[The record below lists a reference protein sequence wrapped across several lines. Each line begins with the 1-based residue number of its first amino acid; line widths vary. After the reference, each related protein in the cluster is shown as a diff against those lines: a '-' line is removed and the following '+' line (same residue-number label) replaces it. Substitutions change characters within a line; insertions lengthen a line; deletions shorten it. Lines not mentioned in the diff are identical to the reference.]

1 MNATKII
8 IGLLVFAITLT
19 IIHFIPIN
27 RIGNNTI
34 ETGGGLETAYVIWQ
48 DTGNISSYNVYI
60 KNVKEN
66 DYKQIDKELIR
77 KYKNGNQIYWR
88 ADALGLEKGE
98 YQFKIVPISNQKE
111 SKSNSITTNTIFV
124 NANVRQGFSFAKNST
139 NGGQSSGGYLENG
152 TISEDAKIIYITKE
166 NVNTVTLNINKDN
179 QETIVAT
186 GISDILSK
194 WKEEAFSKHLIIRI
208 LGKLDKQDVNGLN
221 ATQSILIK
229 ECKGVTIE
237 GIGNDAT
244 LNGIGISIEESSN
257 IEVRNLGIMLFH
269 EDAISLDKN
278 NYNIW
283 IHNNDI
289 FYGEDRGGDKD
300 KGDGSTDIRA
310 SKYVTISYNHYWDS
324 SKTSLCGL
332 ENDLDYITYHHN
344 WFDHSDSRCP
354 RVSYASV
361 HVYNNYYDR
370 CFGYSIGATNNS
382 SVFVEANY
390 FEDCKYP
397 MIISSQGWD
406 YKRYVMS
413 GNSGGIIKAYNNLIE
428 GKNINLT
435 YFNENNT
442 QFDSYLANSRMEKV
456 PEKCKTLKGNYTY
469 NNFDTNSMIMY
480 EYIVDK
486 PEQLEQIV
494 TSNAGRLQGGDI
506 KFDTNELSRNSCSR
520 LDKIEKEL
528 DYLINN
534 YETSLVYTQID

>member
-19 IIHFIPIN
+19 IIYFIPIN

-34 ETGGGLETAYVIWQ
+34 EAGGGLETAYVIWQ

-66 DYKQIDKELIR
+66 DYKQLDKELIR
-77 KYKNGNQIYWR
+77 KYKNANQIYWR
-88 ADALGLEKGE
+88 ADALGLEEGE
-98 YQFKIVPISNQKE
+98 YKFKIVPISNQKE
-111 SKSNSITTNTIFV
+111 NESNSITTNTIFV

-139 NGGQSSGGYLENG
+139 NGGHSSGGYLENG
-152 TISEDAKIIYITKE
+152 TISEDARIIYITKE

-186 GISDILSK
+186 GISDILAK

-289 FYGEDRGGDKD
+289 FYGEDRGGDKS
-300 KGDGSTDIRA
+300 KGDGATDILA
-310 SKYVTISYNHYWDS
+310 SKYITISYNHYWDS
-324 SKTSLCGL
+324 AKTSLCGL

-354 RVSYASV
+354 RVRYASV
-361 HVYNNYYDR
+361 HVYNNYYVGG
-370 CFGYSIGATNNS
+370 FAYSVGASNNS
-382 SVFVEANY
+382 SVFAEANY
-390 FEDCKYP
+390 FKDCKYP
-397 MIISSQGWD
+397 MLISSQGWD
-406 YKRYVMS
+406 YENSVMS
-413 GNSGGIIKAYNNLIE
+413 GEPGGIIKSYNNLIE

-435 YFNENNT
+435 YFNEDNT

-456 PEKCKTLKGNYTY
+456 PEECKTLKGNYTY

-480 EYIVDK
+480 EYIVDN
-486 PEQLEQIV
+486 PEQLEEII
-494 TSNAGRLQGGDI
+494 TINAGRLQGGDI
-506 KFDTNELSRNSCSR
+506 KFDTNELSKNSRSR
-520 LDKIEKEL
+520 LDKMEKEL